1 METELAH
8 LERQAERLAQ
18 LVERLSA
25 HNQRLQRQVAQ
36 LEADKRTLEGKLAQ
50 AIRGIERAV
59 TLLEPAE
66 TSDV

>member
-1 METELAH
+1 MESELAH

-36 LEADKRTLEGKLAQ
+36 LEADKRILEGKLAQ

>member
-25 HNQRLQRQVAQ
+25 HNQRLERQVAQ
-36 LEADKRTLEGKLAQ
+36 LEADKRILEGKLAQ

-59 TLLEPAE
+59 TLLEPE
-66 TSDV
+66 EVSDV

>member
-36 LEADKRTLEGKLAQ
+36 LEADKLILEGKLAQ

>member
-36 LEADKRTLEGKLAQ
+36 LEADKRILEGKLAQ

>member
-36 LEADKRTLEGKLAQ
+36 LEADKRILEGKLAQ
-50 AIRGIERAV
+50 AISGIERAV

>member
-36 LEADKRTLEGKLAQ
+36 LEADKRILEGKLAQ

-66 TSDV
+66 ARDV

>member
-25 HNQRLQRQVAQ
+25 HNQRLLRQVAQ
-36 LEADKRTLEGKLAQ
+36 LEADKRILEGKLAQ

-66 TSDV
+66 VRDV

>member
-25 HNQRLQRQVAQ
+25 HNQRLERQVAQ
-36 LEADKRTLEGKLAQ
+36 LEADKRILEGKLAQ

-59 TLLEPAE
+59 NLLEPE
-66 TSDV
+66 EVSDV

>member
-36 LEADKRTLEGKLAQ
+36 LEADKRILEGKLAQ

-59 TLLEPAE
+59 TLLEPE
-66 TSDV
+66 EVSDV

>member
-1 METELAH
+1 M
-8 LERQAERLAQ
+8 
-18 LVERLSA
+18 ERLSA
-25 HNQRLQRQVAQ
+25 HNQRVQREVAQ
-36 LEADKRTLEGKLAQ
+36 LEADKRILEGKIAQ